1 MLPNFTIY
9 NNELHARWQGTI
21 EWLRVA
27 GSVIWIID
35 TPISEVGFT
44 GLCVGA
50 AMTGMRPIAD
60 IMFGDFL
67 MLIMDQIGNQA
78 AKIVGPVK

>member
-1 MLPNFTIY
+1 MLKGLVEEFGPT
-9 NNELHARWQGTI
+9 R
-21 EWLRVA
+21 
-27 GSVIWIID
+27 IID

-50 AMTGMRPIAD
+50 AMMRPIAD

-67 MLIMDQIGNQA
+67 MLVMDQIGNQA
-78 AKIVGPVK
+78 AKIHYMSAAVERAAVIPRNDGCT